1 MHEGARDVFFTPIFM
16 KKNRPAYRI
25 TVVTDEEHMKRME
38 ELLFINTTTIG
49 FRYRK
54 EKRHVLNREIVD
66 VKLPE
71 GVVKGKKVDFEQE
84 SYIYPEYESLKS
96 LSEETRIPLKELY
109 KRFQREV

>member
-1 MHEGARDVFFTPIFM
+1 M
-16 KKNRPAYRI
+16 
-25 TVVTDEEHMKRME
+25 
-38 ELLFINTTTIG
+38 
-49 FRYRK
+49 
-54 EKRHVLNREIVD
+54 
-66 VKLPE
+66 KLPE

>member
-1 MHEGARDVFFTPIFM
+1 MG
-16 KKNRPAYRI
+16 
-25 TVVTDEEHMKRME
+25 
-38 ELLFINTTTIG
+38 LL
-49 FRYRK
+49 YRK
-54 EKRHVLNREIVD
+54 ENRHVLNRQSVD
-66 VKLPE
+66 VKLSE